1 METVKTRWRYLPI
14 LKWKQR
20 EREALKN
27 TTPSQWAGLLPL
39 LELPATDAAPD
50 RASLR
55 AAVPAYLSKFV
66 KQNRPGKRHALAG
79 IAASARRLAVVERR
93 YDLVGL
99 LNRNR

>member
-14 LKWKQR
+14 LKWKQG
-20 EREALKN
+20 ERGALKN
-27 TTPSQWAGLLPL
+27 TTPHRLLPL
-39 LELPATDAAPD
+39 LELPAIDAAPD

-55 AAVPAYLSKFV
+55 AAMPAYLSKFV

-79 IAASARRLAVVERR
+79 IAASARRLAVVARR